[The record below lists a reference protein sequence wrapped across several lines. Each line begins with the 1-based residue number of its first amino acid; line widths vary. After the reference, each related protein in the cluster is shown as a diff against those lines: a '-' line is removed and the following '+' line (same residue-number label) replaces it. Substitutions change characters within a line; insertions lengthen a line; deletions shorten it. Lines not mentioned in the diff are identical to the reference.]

1 MPRPSLRWTII
12 FRREL
17 GAYLRSPLGWVIAAI
32 ALLLDGILFQ
42 AFALG
47 GGEKRLSALVLSEF
61 FRYST
66 LPVAVAAITLSMRLL
81 AEERQNGTIVL
92 YTTSAVR
99 DVEIVA
105 GKFLSAFVF
114 LCGITVASIYMPLLI
129 LVHGKISLG
138 QVAVGYVG
146 LALWGGAMLAIG
158 VFASALARQQIVAG
172 VVGAAIAAAMVM
184 LYFLAKVVDAPLGSL
199 LANLDLYAM
208 HFPAFQ
214 IGVLHLKDVVFY
226 LAVTYFFLLLA
237 VKALEAKR
245 WQ

>member
-1 MPRPSLRWTII
+1 MRAASII

-17 GAYLRSPLGWVIAAI
+17 GAYLRSPLGWTIAAI

-47 GGEKRLSALVLSEF
+47 GGKKLSALVLSEF

-66 LPVAVAAITLSMRLL
+66 LPVAVAAIALAMRLI
-81 AEERQNGTIVL
+81 AEERQTGTIVL
-92 YTTSAVR
+92 LHTSPVR
-99 DVEIVA
+99 DVDIVL

-114 LCGITVASIYMPLLI
+114 LVGITVASIYMPLLI

-138 QVAVGYVG
+138 QVLVGYLG
-146 LALWGGAMLAIG
+146 LALWGAAMLAVG

-172 VVGAAIAAAMVM
+172 VVGAAIAAALV
-184 LYFLAKVVDAPLGSL
+184 LFYFLAKVVDPPLAGV
-199 LANLDLYAM
+199 LASIDLYAQ

-214 IGVLHLKDVVFY
+214 AGVLHSKDVIFY
-226 LAVTYFFLLLA
+226 LGVTWLFLLLA
-237 VKALEAKR
+237 VKTMEAQR